1 MSVGL
6 KHSHYWENQQLG
18 GEPNLYQGAQVFW
31 FQNFPRGR
39 SHGIN
44 PLVLSMILQ
53 ARMIED
59 DEEDVLTGML

>member
-18 GEPNLYQGAQVFW
+18 GEPNLYRGAQVFW

-39 SHGIN
+39 RRGLN
-44 PLVLSMILQ
+44 PLVIAMMLQ
-53 ARMIED
+53 RAIED
-59 DEEDVLTGML
+59 DEEDVLTGMM

>member
-18 GEPNLYQGAQVFW
+18 GEVNDYIGAQVFW

-39 SHGIN
+39 R
-44 PLVLSMILQ
+44 PVLNLLTLAMLLR
-53 ARMIED
+53 AIEE
-59 DEEDVLTGML
+59 DEEDIIAGIF

>member
-18 GEPNLYQGAQVFW
+18 GEPNNYLGAQVFW
-31 FQNFPRGR
+31 FQIMSRGR
-39 SHGIN
+39 RPAIN
-44 PLVLSMILQ
+44 PLTIALLLN
-53 ARMIED
+53 ALRIED